1 MNGFV
6 IFSSNLPYRPLL
18 KKKKKIILTLP
29 VIIPYKESL
38 IQEMRQIF

>member
-6 IFSSNLPYRPLL
+6 ILSSNLPYRPLL
-18 KKKKKIILTLP
+18 KNKNKIILTLP
-29 VIIPYKESL
+29 VVSPCKESL